1 MHGFLAADFFRFAQ
15 ALFTKLSTLWASG
28 VLPQAKYRSRFSRVA
43 DRSFVNP
50 RLTPRPR
57 RQALAEMDQIE
68 SIYASFFGPRAALIH
83 KFCSC
88 QDSEKINQKIFLLIR
103 AQAKSLILLEQAGC
117 VPDEQFVAAR
127 MKSRFW
133 HVKPQLRTKLSTQI
147 VDSSKKAFCD
157 DHLKKLL
164 KNYVK
169 NLAQVSPDVLARG
182 WRVLADA
189 RRSIRPQSWQ
199 AGLVQAWLSDCQR
212 WVA

>member
-1 MHGFLAADFFRFAQ
+1 MQVFLGRELR
-15 ALFTKLSTLWASG
+15 LFTNSAHVKILKKLI
-28 VLPQAKYRSRFSRVA
+28 R
-43 DRSFVNP
+43 
-50 RLTPRPR
+50 
-57 RQALAEMDQIE
+57 
-68 SIYASFFGPRAALIH
+68 
-83 KFCSC
+83 
-88 QDSEKINQKIFLLIR
+88 KIFLLIR

-169 NLAQVSPDVLARG
+169 NLAQVGPDVLPLVWDDSANSRRLIRE
-182 WRVLADA
+182 RVLRAGMVQTWFSNCE
-189 RRSIRPQSWQ
+189 RRVP
-199 AGLVQAWLSDCQR
+199 
-212 WVA
+212 

>member
-1 MHGFLAADFFRFAQ
+1 MQVFLGRELR
-15 ALFTKLSTLWASG
+15 LFTNSAHVKILKKLI
-28 VLPQAKYRSRFSRVA
+28 R
-43 DRSFVNP
+43 
-50 RLTPRPR
+50 
-57 RQALAEMDQIE
+57 
-68 SIYASFFGPRAALIH
+68 
-83 KFCSC
+83 KF
-88 QDSEKINQKIFLLIR
+88 FLLIR

-169 NLAQVSPDVLARG
+169 NIAQVGPDVPPLVWGNSVNSRRLIRE
-182 WRVLADA
+182 RVL
-189 RRSIRPQSWQ
+189 R
-199 AGLVQAWLSDCQR
+199 AGMVQMWFSDCKR
-212 WVA
+212 LVA